1 MVVDLGLEKNITMV
15 PNATFDEILKSLSES
30 MIYLHTMHG
39 EHFGISIIQAMAA
52 GLVPIVP
59 SYGGCSEIVPLNY
72 QYKDIRDAANYILK
86 AIDNYNPEIR
96 EHIHNIAK
104 NFSSSE
110 FRKKMQDYI
119 KQII

>member
-1 MVVDLGLEKNITMV
+1 
-15 PNATFDEILKSLSES
+15 

-39 EHFGISIIQAMAA
+39 EHFGISIIEAMAA

-72 QYKDIRDAANYILK
+72 QYKEIEDAANYILK
-86 AIDNYNPEIR
+86 CINNYNPKQEN
-96 EHIHNIAK
+96 IHNIAK
-104 NFSSSE
+104 NFSSCE
-110 FRKKMQDYI
+110 FRKKLQDYI